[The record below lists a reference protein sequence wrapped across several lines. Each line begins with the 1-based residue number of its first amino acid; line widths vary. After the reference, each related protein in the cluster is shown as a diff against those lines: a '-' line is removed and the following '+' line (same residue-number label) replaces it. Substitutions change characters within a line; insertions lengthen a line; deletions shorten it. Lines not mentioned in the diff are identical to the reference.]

1 MGDSAPVMIWTS
13 GLDKGRTW
21 FNAQWLQFVGRTADR
36 ELGMGWVQNVHPDDV
51 GRCLEAYTTAFDER
65 KPFTIEYRL
74 RRYDGTYRWVLDTGG
89 PLNESAVFAGFIGS
103 CIDISDRKR
112 EAEASAYLAAIVESS
127 DDAIL
132 SKDLNGIIRSCNATA
147 QRLFGYSAEEL
158 IGRPVRMLIP
168 ADRQQEEDL
177 ILGRIRRGEPIEHF
191 ETVRVTKDG
200 RLIDISLT
208 VSPVR
213 DGAGTIIGVSKIARD
228 ITDRKRADA
237 ELAAQQEWFRVT
249 LDSIGDGVV
258 ACDTQGRVTLMNAMA
273 EQLTGW
279 SAGTAV
285 GRPCDEVV
293 RLISEKT
300 REVAENPIAQ
310 ALASGRPVGPSNHT
324 LLVAADHSERAIDD
338 NAAPIRTSD
347 GTTVGVVLAFRDV
360 TERRR
365 SEAERQIAAADRER
379 LLEAE
384 RIARGEAERASRVKD
399 EFVAMVSHELR
410 TPLNAILG
418 WTQLMRTGRQD
429 QALLERG
436 LDIISRNTRAQA
448 QLIADL
454 LDISRIVSGK
464 LRLETQS
471 VDLRTL
477 LDDAIEAVASDA
489 EAKGIAINRLAHD
502 TIGTV
507 AGDAAR
513 LQQAIWNLL
522 SNAIKFTPAGG
533 RIEVSLTQEAE
544 TVEISVRDTGVG
556 IRPDVLPQVFDRFHQ
571 ADQSITR
578 RFGGLGLGLSIV
590 KHLVELHG
598 GSVQAESPGE
608 GEGAT
613 FLIRLP
619 IAGRVES
626 YPSEAPQPPP
636 APSNETVSLDS
647 LRLLLVED
655 EPDTL
660 EYLQRLLEDHGG
672 IVFTAR
678 SGPEALAIVGRE
690 RLEMIISDIGLPE
703 MDGYD
708 LIRQIRSQNG
718 QSGYAIPAI
727 ALTAYAR
734 AEDRVRALEAGF
746 DDHIAKPAEPASLLA
761 TVSSLAQA
769 KSKPR
774 A

>member
-1 MGDSAPVMIWTS
+1 M
-13 GLDKGRTW
+13 
-21 FNAQWLQFVGRTADR
+21 
-36 ELGMGWVQNVHPDDV
+36 
-51 GRCLEAYTTAFDER
+51 
-65 KPFTIEYRL
+65 
-74 RRYDGTYRWVLDTGG
+74 
-89 PLNESAVFAGFIGS
+89 
-103 CIDISDRKR
+103 
-112 EAEASAYLAAIVESS
+112 
-127 DDAIL
+127 
-132 SKDLNGIIRSCNATA
+132 
-147 QRLFGYSAEEL
+147 
-158 IGRPVRMLIP
+158 
-168 ADRQQEEDL
+168 
-177 ILGRIRRGEPIEHF
+177 
-191 ETVRVTKDG
+191 
-200 RLIDISLT
+200 
-208 VSPVR
+208 SPVR

-285 GRPCDEVV
+285 GQPCDEVV

-310 ALASGRPVGPSNHT
+310 ALASGCPVGPSNHT

-347 GTTVGVVLAFRDV
+347 GTTVGVVLVFRDV

-613 FLIRLP
+613 FVIRLP

-626 YPSEAPQPPP
+626 YPSEAPEPPTV
-636 APSNETVSLDS
+636 PSNDAVSLDS

-761 TVSSLAQA
+761 SVSSLAQA

>member
-1 MGDSAPVMIWTS
+1 MPDNPSHNGDAPPAVTGSRALETAEQRYRAFVENSSEGIWRLEFDPPLNTTLPVDAQVELAYRHGVLIECNDAMARMYGMQRAEDLLGSSLEFMLPSSDATARAYLASVIDAGYRVSDVESVERDATGGIKYFSNSMTGIIEHGRLVRMWGTQRDITAQKRVEQALRVSEARFRSMGDSAPVMIWTS

-36 ELGMGWVQNVHPDDV
+36 EMGMGWVQNVHPDDV

-74 RRYDGTYRWVLDTGG
+74 RRYDGTYRWVLDTGA
-89 PLNESAVFAGFIGS
+89 PLNESALFAGFIGS
-103 CIDISDRKR
+103 CIDIADRKR

-158 IGRPVRMLIP
+158 IGRPVRILIP

-213 DGAGTIIGVSKIARD
+213 DGAGAIIGVSKIARD

-300 REVAENPIAQ
+300 RQVAENPIAQ
-310 ALASGRPVGPSNHT
+310 ALASGSPVGPSNHT
-324 LLVAADHSERAIDD
+324 LLVAADNTERAIDD

-347 GTTVGVVLAFRDV
+347 GTTVGVVLVFRDV

-429 QALLERG
+429 QALLDRG

-489 EAKGIAINRLAHD
+489 EAKGIAINRL
-502 TIGTV
+502 
-507 AGDAAR
+507 
-513 LQQAIWNLL
+513 
-522 SNAIKFTPAGG
+522 
-533 RIEVSLTQEAE
+533 
-544 TVEISVRDTGVG
+544 
-556 IRPDVLPQVFDRFHQ
+556 
-571 ADQSITR
+571 TR
-578 RFGGLGLGLSIV
+578 R
-590 KHLVELHG
+590 HDW
-598 GSVQAESPGE
+598 
-608 GEGAT
+608 T
-613 FLIRLP
+613 
-619 IAGRVES
+619 GR
-626 YPSEAPQPPP
+626 
-636 APSNETVSLDS
+636 
-647 LRLLLVED
+647 R
-655 EPDTL
+655 
-660 EYLQRLLEDHGG
+660 
-672 IVFTAR
+672 
-678 SGPEALAIVGRE
+678 
-690 RLEMIISDIGLPE
+690 
-703 MDGYD
+703 
-708 LIRQIRSQNG
+708 
-718 QSGYAIPAI
+718 
-727 ALTAYAR
+727 
-734 AEDRVRALEAGF
+734 
-746 DDHIAKPAEPASLLA
+746 
-761 TVSSLAQA
+761 
-769 KSKPR
+769 
-774 A
+774 